1 MGLFNFGSD
10 DEENTGDESD
20 NKSFFDRVS
29 EIKEEREQKREDNWR
44 EEDVYL
50 HNANLD
56 CDPQNSMVDKHEVS
70 KIDNYLRKGES
81 VHFIAKDAS
90 KGVEVSTGDRTVS
103 KEAWGHKWVR
113 TVATDNRVLSVIPS
127 GVTDSSDEVS
137 IPYKNISS
145 VDLTDMSVNI
155 ADADGLIDMAKS
167 AAAKRLEIA
176 TGSKT
181 YWIDVGQLADDSAR
195 DMAQFIREQAL
206 KTDNEVGEERNSDD
220 PLEKLERLKE
230 LKEEGA
236 ITKDEFDEKKKDLLD
251 RI

>member
-1 MGLFNFGSD
+1 
-10 DEENTGDESD
+10 
-20 NKSFFDRVS
+20 
-29 EIKEEREQKREDNWR
+29 
-44 EEDVYL
+44 
-50 HNANLD
+50 
-56 CDPQNSMVDKHEVS
+56 MVDKQEVS
-70 KIDNYLRKGES
+70 TIDDYLRKGES
-81 VHFIAKDAS
+81 VHFIAKDAT

-113 TVATDNRVLSVIPS
+113 TVATDSRVLSVIPS

-137 IPYKNISS
+137 IPYQNISS
-145 VDLTDMSVNI
+145 VDLTDMSVNM

-176 TGSKT
+176 TTTKT

-195 DMAQFIREQAL
+195 DMAQFIREQAINSD
-206 KTDNEVGEERNSDD
+206 KEIDEEKNSDD
-220 PLEKLERLKE
+220 PLEKLERLKD

-236 ITKDEFDEKKKDLLD
+236 ITKDEFDEKKEDLLD